1 MKDLFI
7 IEGIATSGKT
17 SIITLL
23 AKELSKTRSVKIV
36 TEAETLMPLIDNV
49 SKKTTL
55 RHLTTIIGKMKR
67 SKKNVIIVDRFHFT
81 HAFRTKS
88 NISHFLE
95 IEKELAKHF
104 DCLVVVLSID
114 LRTLRK
120 RILRTD
126 SIRGDAWSKGKK
138 GAIDDRIRYYSDQ
151 QKILLEF
158 AKKTSLPLQ
167 VVNSTDMD
175 WERIVYDIIEKSL
188 FRKTLKRGVYRVKA
202 RARRT
207 MLRVP

>member
-1 MKDLFI
+1 MKSLFI

-23 AKELSKTRSVKIV
+23 TKEIGKTHSVKIV
-36 TEAETLMPLIDNV
+36 EEAETLMPLIDNV
-49 SKKTTL
+49 SKKTAL
-55 RHLTTIIGKMKR
+55 RHLKIIIGKMKR
-67 SKKNVIIVDRFHFT
+67 SKKDVIIADRFHFT

-88 NISHFLE
+88 AISIFLE
-95 IEKELAKHF
+95 IEKELASNF
-104 DCLVVVLSID
+104 NCLIVVLAID

-138 GAIDDRIRYYSDQ
+138 GMIEDRITYYSSQ

-158 AKKTSLPLQ
+158 TKKTSLPAQ
-167 VVNSTDMD
+167 VYNATDMN
-175 WERIVYDIIEKSL
+175 WKRIVHSIVKKSP
-188 FRKTLKRGVYRVKA
+188 FRRTLKKGV
-202 RARRT
+202 
-207 MLRVP
+207 

>member
-1 MKDLFI
+1 MKNIFL

-17 SIITLL
+17 SIIALL
-23 AKELSKTRSVKIV
+23 KKKIKKAHSVKV
-36 TEAETLMPLIDNV
+36 VEEAETLMPLIDNV
-49 SKKTTL
+49 SKKIAL

-67 SKKNVIIVDRFHFT
+67 SKKDVIIVDRFHFT

-95 IEKELAKHF
+95 IEKELASNF
-104 DCLVVVLSID
+104 NCLIVVLTVD
-114 LRTLRK
+114 LSTLRK

-126 SIRGDAWSKGKK
+126 RIRGDAWSKGKK
-138 GAIDDRIRYYSDQ
+138 GTINDRITYYSSQ

-158 AKKTSLPLQ
+158 AKKTSLPMQ

-175 WERIVYDIIEKSL
+175 WERIVYGII
-188 FRKTLKRGVYRVKA
+188 
-202 RARRT
+202 
-207 MLRVP
+207 